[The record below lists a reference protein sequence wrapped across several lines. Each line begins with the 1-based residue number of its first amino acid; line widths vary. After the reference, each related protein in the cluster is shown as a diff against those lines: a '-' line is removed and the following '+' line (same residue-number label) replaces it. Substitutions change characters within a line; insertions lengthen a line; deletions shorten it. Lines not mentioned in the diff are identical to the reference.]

1 MLQRCLIALGSIFI
15 AGTMLGQEAQDLDR
29 RLKNLEEKV
38 RQLQQ
43 TSETAELQREIDVL
57 TREIEALKSGKQ
69 RQSVEATTS
78 QYGLGAAA
86 SKVYRSQPGMALGGY
101 GEFVYQNFR
110 SGEIATAD
118 WVRAVLYAGYKFSD
132 RVIFNSE
139 TEVEHANL
147 EHGGNVEMEFGYLDF
162 LVKPQ
167 FNVRTGL
174 VLMPVGLLNELHEP
188 TAYLGA
194 RRPVVDDRIIP
205 TTWSELGAGAFG
217 DVGRV
222 SYRAYLVTGLHA
234 SRFDAEKGIR
244 EGRQGGAEAA
254 AKDWA
259 AVGRADWHPF
269 EGTMFGGSL
278 YGGNSG
284 QGADF
289 NARVT
294 LGEVHAESK
303 FRGLTL
309 RGIYARGAV
318 GDAARV
324 NAANELAGD
333 QSVGKS
339 FGGWYVEGGYDIAL
353 LLQRTDYSL
362 TPFARYE
369 RFDTQRTVPAGFERN
384 PENNGRV
391 LTLGVGYKP
400 IPQTVIKVDW
410 QKVTNRARTGTDQFN
425 VAVGYIF

>member
-1 MLQRCLIALGSIFI
+1 MLKRCSIALVSVLIAGRLF
-15 AGTMLGQEAQDLDR
+15 AQDVQDLDR
-29 RLKNLEEKV
+29 RLKALEEKI
-38 RQLQQ
+38 RQIQQ

-57 TREIEALKSGKQ
+57 TREIESLKSGQQ
-69 RQSVEATTS
+69 RKAVEATTS

-86 SKVYRSQPGMALGGY
+86 SKVYRSQPGVAFGGY

-110 SGEIATAD
+110 SGETATAD

-174 VLMPVGLLNELHEP
+174 MLMPVGLVNELHEP
-188 TAYLGA
+188 TAYFGA

-234 SRFDAEKGIR
+234 SRFGAEEGIR
-244 EGRQGGAEAA
+244 QGRQGGAEAA
-254 AKDWA
+254 AEDWA

-269 EGTMFGGSL
+269 EGTMLGGSL

-284 QGADF
+284 QGAGF
-289 NARVT
+289 SARVT
-294 LGEVHAESK
+294 LGEIHAESK

-309 RGIYARGAV
+309 RSIYARGTI

-324 NAANELAGD
+324 NEANALSGD

-339 FGGWYVEGGYDIAL
+339 FGGWYVEGGYDVAS
-353 LLQRTDYSL
+353 LLQRGDYSL

-369 RFDTQRTVPAGFERN
+369 RFDTQRSVPAGFERN
-384 PENNGRV
+384 SENNGRI

-400 IPQTVIKVDW
+400 ISQTVIKVDW
-410 QKVTNRARTGTDQFN
+410 QKVNNRARTGMDQFN
-425 VAVGYIF
+425 IAVGYIF